1 MFKYEEIIE
10 INENYSPYY
19 DLLNEG
25 EDTWKRFIIT
35 QQFYQLLNATLDCLE
50 KENISLWLQGAY
62 GTGKSHATGF
72 LKHLLW
78 LPWTEV
84 EPWAEKFHDSQVKH
98 RFVEFRKKSRVF
110 PVIMYGADK
119 ITNQID
125 FALQIE
131 IGVRKALHKLGK
143 ELTIKTDYE
152 VFAETIERDNS
163 NYWDKMIEDEYEISE
178 LVTDKKQMIARL
190 RAYDQDLFTVIR
202 DVSNKRLRPIA
213 VPDIVSWL
221 TDVCKT
227 LKEENFASSIVIY
240 WDEFTT
246 ILDKHNSEIQE
257 YIQRIAEAS
266 QSSGVFLYLISHR
279 TIAQGS
285 GQDDRKKLL
294 GRFNDVSYEMSNIT
308 TYLLMSNSIRKKDYD
323 AWKEIQEKFDDVLK
337 PVIEEIA
344 DSDESTDAENLRDLF
359 PIHPYTANI
368 ATYIARVMGSSER
381 SIFNFLYD
389 DKTGF
394 KYFISKYPGK
404 ENCNLL
410 TVDYVFDFFEK
421 EFDNLD
427 ESFMQSIMQKLRYNE
442 SVLKKESTHYLPLFK
457 TLLIMNVAHRRINL
471 NTDNNLIVIP
481 DEYNLDLAM
490 EGSHLKSHIPDF
502 LDFIDQKK
510 IIIRDH
516 KDRFIIEASSYDA
529 SEVNDWMNKNRGRYR
544 DISEIISSG
553 YHDSLFNPLRFNH
566 KRYDAVTCVLEDAQ
580 SHEHII
586 KQRIG
591 KRLNQNFNLNFMVF
605 VAHDSTQLG
614 EIKSKVALLALET
627 DPGICFIVMD
637 TLFTDDHID
646 KFLTFKAQN
655 ELAHGKHEEE
665 AASAAQK
672 NLEGHLKQWIKEA
685 VHLGFATWY
694 VVDKDKH
701 LHTEKCSYKGMPQII
716 DTKIAPIVFYKSF
729 DIMGDK
735 VSVMTAWKMIMAK
748 KAAEYFLS
756 SANLGEL
763 NDKTNTG
770 PYRSAAE
777 ILLDKDGAYLVNSK
791 LELVSQPQEHP
802 LIILMKRVSKLLS
815 TDDEINLGDAFA
827 PLFKPPFGYYK
838 NHVFLAA
845 IGFALR
851 KYTGKL
857 YSPSTGEALNE
868 IAMLELIEKL
878 FKYHVD
884 GQNLVKPD
892 LTIRIG
898 SAKESEL
905 VKLIE
910 DIFELEPCSSIVD
923 TRHKLA
929 DWLKLNVQVPLWLLR
944 FRDDIDEDVEICI
957 QIIADKIIPIS
968 SGLNSL
974 SPKEFEAITNEL
986 IPYRHVLRQTFK
998 SIDENERNKLF
1009 IAFSKQNTDHDIESL
1024 LEDKLGDLI
1033 EHLKQNLQGDPI
1045 YWDEEKM
1052 KFSFMGWLLTQ
1063 MSPPKPPEE
1072 PVEPDDTHK
1081 PHDPP
1086 PDPTPGSSKVW
1097 EMVMEHKDETWRVL
1111 KLLIQDDLT
1120 IRSLIY
1126 ERLKEILE

>member
-10 INENYSPYY
+10 INKNYSPYY

-78 LPWTEV
+78 LPWAEI
-84 EPWAEKFHDSQVKH
+84 EPWAEKLHDPQVKH
-98 RFVEFRKKSRVF
+98 RFAEFRKKSRVF
-110 PVIMYGADK
+110 PVVMYGADK

-227 LKEENFASSIVIY
+227 LKEGSFASSIVIY

-246 ILDKHNSEIQE
+246 ILDKHNSEIHE

-266 QSSGVFLYLISHR
+266 QNSGVFLYLISHR

-294 GRFNDVSYEMSNIT
+294 GRFNDVNYEMSNIT
-308 TYLLMSNSIRKKDYD
+308 TYLLMSNSIRKKNYD
-323 AWKEIQEKFDDVLK
+323 AWKAMQEKFDDVLT
-337 PVIEEIA
+337 PVIEEISDA
-344 DSDESTDAENLRDLF
+344 DESTDAENLRDLF

-381 SIFNFLYD
+381 SIFDFLYD

-442 SVLKKESTHYLPLFK
+442 AVLKKESAHYLPLFK
-457 TLLIMNVAHRRINL
+457 ALLIMNIAHRRINFA
-471 NTDNNLIVIP
+471 TDNNLIVIP
-481 DEYNLDLAM
+481 DEDNLLLAM
-490 EGSHLKSHIPDF
+490 QGSHLKSHIPSF

-516 KDRFIIEASSYDA
+516 KDRFIVEAASYDA
-529 SEVNDWMNKNRGRYR
+529 SEMHDWVNKNRGKYR
-544 DISEIISSG
+544 DITEIITPG
-553 YHDSLFNPLRFNH
+553 YYEYLFDPLTSNH
-566 KRYDAVTCVLEDAQ
+566 KRHDAVVCILDDAK
-580 SHEHII
+580 SYEHMI

-591 KRLNQNFNLNFMVF
+591 KRLKQGFNLNFMVF
-605 VAHDSTQLG
+605 VACDSTQLG
-614 EIKSKVALLALET
+614 EIKSKVEKIALEV

-637 TLFTDDHID
+637 TLFTDDDLD
-646 KFLTFKAQN
+646 KFLAFKAQN

-665 AASAAQK
+665 AATAAQK
-672 NLEGHLKQWIKEA
+672 NLEGHLRQWIKVA

-694 VVDKDKH
+694 VVDKDKQ
-701 LHTEKCSYKGMPQII
+701 LHTEKCSYKEMSQKI
-716 DTKIAPIVFYKSF
+716 DSKIAPIVFYKSF

-735 VSVMTAWKMIMAK
+735 ANVMTAWEKMMAK
-748 KAAEYFLS
+748 KAAEIFFTSVSLS
-756 SANLGEL
+756 EL
-763 NDKTNTG
+763 TDKAKHG

-802 LIILMKRVSKLLS
+802 LIILMKRVAKFLS
-815 TDDEINLGDAFA
+815 TDQEINLGDAFE
-827 PLFKPPFGYYK
+827 PLFEPPFGYYK
-838 NHVFLAA
+838 NHIFLAA

-851 KYTGKL
+851 KYSGKL
-857 YSPSTGEALNE
+857 HSPSTGVVLNE

-929 DWLKLNVQVPLWLLR
+929 DWLKEHVQVPLWLLR
-944 FRDDIDEDVEICI
+944 YSDEIDDEIKICI
-957 QIIADKIIPIS
+957 QILADKIIPIS
-968 SGLNSL
+968 SGLTSL
-974 SPKEFEAITNEL
+974 SPKEFETIANEL
-986 IPYRHVLRQTFK
+986 RPYRHLLRQTFK
-998 SIDENERNKLF
+998 SIDDNERDMLF

-1052 KFSFMGWLLTQ
+1052 KISFMGWLLTQ
-1063 MSPPKPPEE
+1063 LSPPPSSSE
-1072 PVEPDDTHK
+1072 PRESDNIYES
-1081 PHDPP
+1081 HDPASDSAP
-1086 PDPTPGSSKVW
+1086 ESSEVW
-1097 EMVMEHKDETWRVL
+1097 EMVMEHKDETWGVL
-1111 KLLIQDDLT
+1111 KLLIQDDST